1 MFKVFVLLV
10 ALYSAKTVVDSG
22 HLKEIN
28 PHFNGICKQIENIP
42 GPEDITILD
51 NGLAIISSDFRR
63 KIEKSSY
70 LYPIENKDLNSL
82 QGNIYFYDLNKIN
95 SLPLNMT
102 ENLNFEFH
110 PHGVSTYLDD
120 EGSLHLSVV
129 NHTSKGDFI
138 EIFYYDNIEL
148 KHLKTI
154 SSPLLVS
161 PNDIVLINESQFYVT
176 NDHGF
181 SKPFFKLFEDYLQM
195 SKSNILFYDGIGF
208 IEVVSDLQMANGI
221 NVSRDKKIVYCAETI
236 GQKLNIY
243 KRNQLDNSLSL
254 LESIGIDSGLD
265 NIEIDI
271 AGNLY
276 IGSHPKLF
284 DFIKHAKDKTHLSPS
299 QVFKISPDYTLI
311 EEVFLS
317 DGHDLSASTVAAF
330 YNNVLLIG
338 AVFDNHFLHCE
349 LGDDAIY

>member
-1 MFKVFVLLV
+1 MFKVFILLV
-10 ALYSAKTVVDSG
+10 ALYSSKTVVDSG

-28 PHFNGICKQIENIP
+28 PHFDGICKSIENIP

-63 KIEKSSY
+63 KIESNDFLYSY
-70 LYPIENKDLNSL
+70 ENKDLNSL
-82 QGNIYFYDLNKIN
+82 QGNIYFYDLNN
-95 SLPLNMT
+95 YSSSPLNMT
-102 ENLNFEFH
+102 EKLNFEFH
-110 PHGVSTYLDD
+110 PHGISTYLND
-120 EGSLHLSVV
+120 ENNLYLSVV

-148 KHLKTI
+148 KHLETI

-195 SKSNILFYDGIGF
+195 SKSNILFYDGSYF
-208 IEVVSDLQMANGI
+208 IEVVADLQMANGI

-243 KRNQLDNSLSL
+243 RRNQLDNSLSL
-254 LESIGIDSGLD
+254 LESIEIDSGLD
-265 NIEIDI
+265 NIEIDLD
-271 AGNLY
+271 GNLY

-284 DFIKHAKDKTHLSPS
+284 DFIKHAKDKTHFSPS

-311 EEVFLS
+311 EEIFLS
-317 DGHDLSASTVAAF
+317 DGNDLSASTVGAF

-349 LGDDAIY
+349 LEDDAIY